1 MAKKASKA
9 AKSSSTVDQSNTTD
23 SAGLS
28 SSKPSPAA
36 GSLPP
41 LTRFQGFEAVTIDR
55 RQIANADYNPRQ
67 ITPAQRRKLGQSIKR
82 FKLVESLVWNVRTGN
97 LVGGHQR
104 ISLIDDYEGKDAYSI
119 TVSKIDVDEATEK
132 AINIALNNP
141 EAQGQYDYELLASLV
156 ENINATSPQLVSD
169 AGFDPANLSQIFGD
183 DFLVGPAADQAR
195 DDADTLATLDE
206 MYQAGSDAD
215 KAAKA
220 AKLANAPN
228 RPLPANMAA
237 TSGGEGDESGDA
249 DGSPGDDSSD
259 SADPTDASPNG
270 PDTPP
275 DGYGKAGWTKQDFKD
290 RRREFREQKN
300 VVDQANV
307 FLTLAFI
314 NAEQLGVFLT
324 QYGHNPNR
332 DVIDAGLLI
341 GSIEHAHGI
350 DLDFPQV
357 NEEGEVV
364 ISSNVIV
371 GDAED
376 DE

>member
-1 MAKKASKA
+1 MAKKATKA
-9 AKSSSTVDQSNTTD
+9 TKPSSPTTD
-23 SAGLS
+23 S
-28 SSKPSPAA
+28 PDSPDSPQSPA

-55 RQIANADYNPRQ
+55 RQIVNADYNPRQ

-206 MYQAGSDAD
+206 MYQAGADAD

-220 AKLANAPN
+220 AKAANSPN
-228 RPLPANMAA
+228 RPLPANMANA
-237 TSGGEGDESGDA
+237 SGGEGDDA
-249 DGSPGDDSSD
+249 DDSPDSTD
-259 SADPTDASPNG
+259 SADPADASPDG

-307 FLTLAFI
+307 FLTLAFV
-314 NAEQLGVFLT
+314 NAEQLGTFLA
-324 QYGHNPNR
+324 QYGHSQEL
-332 DVIDAGLLI
+332 DMIDAGLLI

-357 NEEGEVV
+357 NE
-364 ISSNVIV
+364 
-371 GDAED
+371 
-376 DE
+376 

>member
-1 MAKKASKA
+1 MAKKAAKA
-9 AKSSSTVDQSNTTD
+9 KKSSSPQVAQSNATD
-23 SAGLS
+23 SLGS
-28 SSKPSPAA
+28 SPAA

-206 MYQAGSDAD
+206 MYQAGADAD

-228 RPLPANMAA
+228 RPLPANMAS
-237 TSGGEGDESGDA
+237 TSGGEGEDD
-249 DGSPGDDSSD
+249 DGSPGDGSPDST
-259 SADPTDASPNG
+259 DPADASPDG
-270 PDTPP
+270 PDTTP
-275 DGYGKAGWTKQDFKD
+275 DGYSKAGWTKQDFKD

-324 QYGHNPNR
+324 QYGHNPNQ

>member
-1 MAKKASKA
+1 MAKKAAK
-9 AKSSSTVDQSNTTD
+9 AKSSSPVDSPD
-23 SAGLS
+23 S
-28 SSKPSPAA
+28 SSPSLSP

-55 RQIANADYNPRQ
+55 RQIVNAEYNPRQ
-67 ITPAQRRKLGQSIKR
+67 ITPAQRRKLGQSLKR

-104 ISLIDDYEGKDAYSI
+104 ISLIDDYEGQDAYSI

-183 DFLVGPAADQAR
+183 DFLIGPAAEQAR
-195 DDADTLATLDE
+195 NDADTLATLDE

-220 AKLANAPN
+220 AKMANAPN

-237 TSGGEGDESGDA
+237 TSGREGDDD
-249 DGSPGDDSSD
+249 DGSPGDDSPD
-259 SADPTDASPNG
+259 STDPADASPDG
-270 PDTPP
+270 TTPP

-324 QYGHNPNR
+324 QYGHSQEL

-357 NEEGEVV
+357 NKEGEVV
-364 ISSNVIV
+364 IPSSVVV

>member
-1 MAKKASKA
+1 MAKKAAKA
-9 AKSSSTVDQSNTTD
+9 KKSSSTVDQSNATD
-23 SAGLS
+23 SPGS
-28 SSKPSPAA
+28 SPAA

-195 DDADTLATLDE
+195 DDVDTLATLD
-206 MYQAGSDAD
+206 
-215 KAAKA
+215 
-220 AKLANAPN
+220 
-228 RPLPANMAA
+228 
-237 TSGGEGDESGDA
+237 
-249 DGSPGDDSSD
+249 
-259 SADPTDASPNG
+259 
-270 PDTPP
+270 
-275 DGYGKAGWTKQDFKD
+275 
-290 RRREFREQKN
+290 
-300 VVDQANV
+300 
-307 FLTLAFI
+307 
-314 NAEQLGVFLT
+314 
-324 QYGHNPNR
+324 
-332 DVIDAGLLI
+332 
-341 GSIEHAHGI
+341 
-350 DLDFPQV
+350 
-357 NEEGEVV
+357 
-364 ISSNVIV
+364 
-371 GDAED
+371 
-376 DE
+376 